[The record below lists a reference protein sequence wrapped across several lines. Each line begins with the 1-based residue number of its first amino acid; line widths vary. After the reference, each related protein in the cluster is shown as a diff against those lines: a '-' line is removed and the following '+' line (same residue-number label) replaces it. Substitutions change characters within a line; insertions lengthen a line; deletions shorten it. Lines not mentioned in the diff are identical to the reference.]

1 MFQRREGR
9 VLVCVSLLCRR
20 LTHSKEVCA
29 RLERSAGVRRGVV
42 VARAPLFFPF
52 FSSLYFSIHL
62 ASLLA
67 TYLPTTMLDGL
78 EGVEPRLASF
88 YMDGLAG

>member
-1 MFQRREGR
+1 
-9 VLVCVSLLCRR
+9 
-20 LTHSKEVCA
+20 
-29 RLERSAGVRRGVV
+29 VV

-88 YMDGLAG
+88 FMDGLAG